1 VLKCGGV
8 MEGQPIYNQETE
20 KSAWVAGV
28 DTSDRI
34 LKETIRE
41 AIDQLSEKD
50 FMVWLRGF
58 IA

>member
-1 VLKCGGV
+1 
-8 MEGQPIYNQETE
+8 MEDQPIYNQETE

-28 DTSDRI
+28 DTADRI
-34 LKETIRE
+34 LKETIKQ
-41 AIDQLSEKD
+41 AMDQLSEKD